1 MVQTP
6 IPARLTWADLK
17 AWSDL
22 TGIRPT
28 PLEWRLLRDL
38 ETLQLSE
45 A

>member
-1 MVQTP
+1 MQIPV
-6 IPARLTWADLK
+6 PARLPWADLK

-22 TGIRPT
+22 TGNSPT

-38 ETLQLSE
+38 ETLQLNE